1 MIKELIL
8 PEDIPIPNVYAPN
21 NRAAKYMRLKLIDLQ
36 RQIDKPN
43 IIVGNFNTPLSDM
56 RILIREKINK
66 DIFERNSTIS
76 QLYLADIYHLL
87 YPMTVEYISF
97 SNSQGILTKIQHIL
111 GHKHTLNL
119 KEYKSAPEG
128 KMTEQE
134 DHKLT
139 LLHGYNYITLTSS

>member
-56 RILIREKINK
+56 RIFIREKINK

-76 QLYLADIYHLL
+76 QLYLTDIYHLL
-87 YPMTVEYISF
+87 YPMTVEY
-97 SNSQGILTKIQHIL
+97 SNSGIL
-111 GHKHTLNL
+111 L
-119 KEYKSAPEG
+119 KLPRNTHQDTAHSGP
-128 KMTEQE
+128 
-134 DHKLT
+134 
-139 LLHGYNYITLTSS
+139 